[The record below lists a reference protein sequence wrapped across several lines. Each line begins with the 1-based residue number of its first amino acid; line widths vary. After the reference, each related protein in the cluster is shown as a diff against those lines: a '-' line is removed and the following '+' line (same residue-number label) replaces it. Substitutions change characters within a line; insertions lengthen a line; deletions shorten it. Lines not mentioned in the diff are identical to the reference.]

1 ILARLGLQ
9 PSRYVLSLGGLDAR
23 KNQVRLVQAFELLG
37 HDHADLRLVLVG
49 GGTWREWLIR
59 RRIEGS
65 SARGRVV
72 FAGFVTDEDLAALLV
87 NAGVFAYVSLNEGFG
102 LPILEAMAAGAPVVT
117 SRVSSMPEVA
127 GEAAIL
133 VDPRDSTAIARG
145 ITSALGPRRE
155 ELVEAGRARAASRTW
170 NDVAAEML
178 DVYDRA
184 SARARD
190 SLG

>member
-1 ILARLGLQ
+1 MR
-9 PSRYVLSLGGLDAR
+9 
-23 KNQVRLVQAFELLG
+23 
-37 HDHADLRLVLVG
+37 
-49 GGTWREWLIR
+49 
-59 RRIEGS
+59 
-65 SARGRVV
+65 
-72 FAGFVTDEDLAALLV
+72 
-87 NAGVFAYVSLNEGFG
+87 
-102 LPILEAMAAGAPVVT
+102 
-117 SRVSSMPEVA
+117 EVA

-133 VDPRDSTAIARG
+133 VDPRDPTAIARG